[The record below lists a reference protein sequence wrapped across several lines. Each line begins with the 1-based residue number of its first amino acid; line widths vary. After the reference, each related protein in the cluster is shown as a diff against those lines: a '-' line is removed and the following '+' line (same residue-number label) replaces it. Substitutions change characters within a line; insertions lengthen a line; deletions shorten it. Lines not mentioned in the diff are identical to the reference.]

1 MNAPAMT
8 TSAVAIEILPES
20 ALRSMVDLMVRLI
33 EACGAVVIMIGAV
46 VAIVKFVA
54 ALGRRDINQFS
65 AVRLSLARFLV
76 LGLEFQLAAD
86 VLRTAISPSFSEIGK
101 LAAIAAIR
109 TLLNYFLNREIAQ
122 EPGTDGG
129 RAAGTA
135 GRPQPGSVNAPAMT
149 TSAVAI
155 EILPESALRSMVDLM
170 VRLIEAC
177 GAVVIMIGAVVAI
190 VKFVA
195 ALGRR
200 DINQFSAVRLSL
212 ARFLVLGLEFQLAA
226 DVLRTAISPSFSEIG
241 KLAAIAAIRTLLNY
255 FLNREIA
262 QEQREIDALKRPPP
276 P

>member
-109 TLLNYFLNREIAQ
+109 TLLKYFLNREIAQ
-122 EPGTDGG
+122 
-129 RAAGTA
+129 A
-135 GRPQPGSVNAPAMT
+135 
-149 TSAVAI
+149 
-155 EILPESALRSMVDLM
+155 
-170 VRLIEAC
+170 
-177 GAVVIMIGAVVAI
+177 
-190 VKFVA
+190 
-195 ALGRR
+195 
-200 DINQFSAVRLSL
+200 
-212 ARFLVLGLEFQLAA
+212 
-226 DVLRTAISPSFSEIG
+226 
-241 KLAAIAAIRTLLNY
+241 
-255 FLNREIA
+255 
-262 QEQREIDALKRPPP
+262 QREIDALKRPPP